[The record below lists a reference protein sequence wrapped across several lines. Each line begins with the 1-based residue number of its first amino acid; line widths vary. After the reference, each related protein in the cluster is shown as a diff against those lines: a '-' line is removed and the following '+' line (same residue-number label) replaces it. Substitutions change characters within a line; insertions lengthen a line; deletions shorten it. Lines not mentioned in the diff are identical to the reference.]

1 MRNTKK
7 LLNAG
12 ITIKEEVYYYVRVCS
27 WFYGETA
34 RGVLGLAVA
43 KGYIYVSNV
52 YPVKTYN

>member
-27 WFYGETA
+27 WFYGTRRDPRSEDICTMYTF
-34 RGVLGLAVA
+34 LM
-43 KGYIYVSNV
+43 YIQ
-52 YPVKTYN
+52 